1 MPAKDRISAQIQRQS
16 LKDALQVEYTITA
29 TFQHFYAII
38 EPLNETAGVSISK
51 VICDTVQVLRQELE
65 KSIKAGY
72 STFLDSDDPMLQV
85 HDRFGLRVG
94 HFEYACQRFTKC
106 IRLAQTGCGGK

>member
-16 LKDALQVEYTITA
+16 LKDVLQVEDTITA

-38 EPLNETAGVSISK
+38 EPLNEATGVSISE
-51 VICDTVQVLRQELE
+51 VLCDTVQVLRQELE

-72 STFLDSDDPMLQV
+72 STFLDGGDPMLQV
-85 HDRFGLRVG
+85 RARFGLRVG
-94 HFEYACQRFTKC
+94 RFE
-106 IRLAQTGCGGK
+106 